1 MVEIDSTILFFY
13 RIVDDRYLNLSSPF
27 VYKMSKLSVTSKP
40 LRVMQYSKRKILKAL
55 KIDKALLNG
64 TSEIS

>member
-1 MVEIDSTILFFY
+1 
-13 RIVDDRYLNLSSPF
+13 
-27 VYKMSKLSVTSKP
+27 
-40 LRVMQYSKRKILKAL
+40 MQYSKRKTLKAL

>member
-1 MVEIDSTILFFY
+1 VL
-13 RIVDDRYLNLSSPF
+13 
-27 VYKMSKLSVTSKP
+27 
-40 LRVMQYSKRKILKAL
+40 QYSKRKILKAL